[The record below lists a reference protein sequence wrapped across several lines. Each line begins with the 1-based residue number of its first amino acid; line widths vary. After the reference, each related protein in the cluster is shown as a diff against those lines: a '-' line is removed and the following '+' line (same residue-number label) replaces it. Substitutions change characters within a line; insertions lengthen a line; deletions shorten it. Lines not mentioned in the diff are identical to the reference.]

1 MPESRRWFFDT
12 VVLSNFA
19 LVRRLEILIRRYGRN
34 GLVTTEVLAEISDGV
49 VAGFTELRDVEAAIG
64 THLSMAPAMTA
75 AERAEYRVLLGP
87 LASGEASCIAAT
99 QHRGGVV
106 VTDDRAARACCS
118 DRRLAF
124 SGTVGI
130 LRACC
135 LDESLTPHDADD
147 VLEAMVRAGFYA
159 PVRRISDL
167 L

>member
-19 LVRRLEILIRRYGRN
+19 LVCRLEILTRRYGNN
-34 GLVTTEVLAEISDGV
+34 GHVTAEVLAEISDGV
-49 VAGFTELRDVEAAIG
+49 AAGFPNLGDVEAAAG
-64 THLSMAPAMTA
+64 THLTLAPPMTA
-75 AERAEYRVLLGP
+75 AERAEYGVLLGP
-87 LASGEASCIAAT
+87 LASGEASCIASA

-118 DRRLAF
+118 DRGVAF
-124 SGTVGI
+124 TGTVGI

-135 LDESLTPHDADD
+135 LDESLNPQDADD
-147 VLEAMVRAGFYA
+147 VLEAMIAAGFYA